1 MRQPL
6 EVTLCSPRFG
16 SAVER
21 PGDHQ
26 AERAVSPSVVPSSSG
41 IVSGDAL
48 LDVFGR
54 ADIECSIGAAGQI
67 DVVRFRR
74 MFPVHSSFS
83 PTPFSSSLFRSGLA
97 WHLCTGGDRGRG
109 FPGFSMTLSPRTNVR
124 ADRQLLCAVS
134 PALWL
139 HLGGHRRNH

>member
-6 EVTLCSPRFG
+6 EVTFCSPRFG

-21 PGDHQ
+21 PSDHQ
-26 AERAVSPSVVPSSSG
+26 AEGAVSPRVVPSSSG
-41 IVSGDAL
+41 IVRGDAL

-54 ADIECSIGAAGQI
+54 AYIQCSIGAAGQV

-74 MFPVHSSFS
+74 VFPVHSSFS
-83 PTPFSSSLFRSGLA
+83 PTPFSSSLFRSGLP
-97 WHLCTGGDRGRG
+97 WHLCTDGDQGRG
-109 FPGFSMTLSPRTNVR
+109 SLGSSMTLSPRTDVR
-124 ADRQLLCAVS
+124 ADRQRLCAVS

-139 HLGGHRRNH
+139 HLGAHRRNH